1 MKVTLIQHMGSDQM
15 VADAA
20 RVSTDRDRDPDRPIA
35 PLIKYLAK
43 AGHESPF
50 ESCTAT
56 FMVEAPLF
64 TAAQWMRHR
73 TQSYNQLSLRYTAA
87 TSDSPAYLPPA
98 HRPLINSGSKAHPVF
113 DPDDKPTPEMH
124 KLVTG
129 YMREAYTHAM
139 NTYNQ
144 LLDLGCAEEIARTV
158 LPTGTMTRFYAT
170 ANLRNWVAFVKE
182 RTAENAQWEIKQ
194 LALQVKEHL
203 LELFPIA
210 ANALFAT
217 NTANTSEGATN

>member
-20 RVSTDRDRDPDRPIA
+20 RVSTDRDNQDRPIEG
-35 PLIKYLAK
+35 LIKYLANNL
-43 AGHESPF
+43 HLSPF

-73 TQSYNQLSLRYTAA
+73 TQSYNQLSLRYTVAQ
-87 TSDSPAYLPPA
+87 SNFYYPPPE
-98 HRPLINSGSKAHPVF
+98 RPLVNEGSKAHPKFTQAPINHHYNAVV
-113 DPDDKPTPEMH
+113 DKLH
-124 KLVTG
+124 D
-129 YMREAYTHAM
+129 AYTHAM
-139 NTYNQ
+139 DTYQQ
-144 LLDLGCAEEIARTV
+144 LLDLDCAEEIARAV
-158 LPTGTMTRFYAT
+158 LPTGAMTRFYAT

-182 RTAENAQWEIKQ
+182 RTAENAQWEIKE

-203 LELFPIA
+203 NRLYPIA
-210 ANALFAT
+210 AGALLAP
-217 NTANTSEGATN
+217 ANTQEATK

>member
-20 RVSTDRDRDPDRPIA
+20 RVSTDRDNQDRPIEG
-35 PLIKYLAK
+35 LIKYLAREQ
-43 AGHESPF
+43 HMSPF
-50 ESCTAT
+50 EHTSVT

-87 TSDSPAYLPPA
+87 TDHAYLPPA
-98 HRPLINSGSKAHPVF
+98 HRPLANSGSKAHPVF
-113 DPDDKPTPEMH
+113 DPADKPTPQMH

-129 YMREAYTHAM
+129 YMRGAYTHAL

-144 LLDLGCAEEIARTV
+144 LLDLGCAEEIARAV

-203 LELFPIA
+203 NQLFPIA
-210 ANALFAT
+210 AGALFA
-217 NTANTSEGATN
+217 NHTANEGATN

>member
-20 RVSTDRDRDPDRPIA
+20 RVSTDRDRDPNRPITG
-35 PLIKYLAK
+35 LIKYLANNL
-43 AGHESPF
+43 HMSPF
-50 ESCTAT
+50 EHTSVT

-87 TSDSPAYLPPA
+87 TATEGHNAYLPPA
-98 HRPLINSGSKAHPVF
+98 DRPLVNSGSKAHPVF
-113 DPDDKPTPEMH
+113 DPADKPTPEMH

-129 YMREAYTHAM
+129 YMQEAYTHAM
-139 NTYNQ
+139 NTYNH
-144 LLDLGCAEEIARTV
+144 LLDLGCAEEIARAV

-170 ANLRNWVAFVKE
+170 ANLRNWAAFVKE

-203 LELFPIA
+203 NQLFPIA
-210 ANALFAT
+210 AGALFAAQEEET
-217 NTANTSEGATN
+217 N

>member
-15 VADAA
+15 IADAA
-20 RVSTDRDRDPDRPIA
+20 RVSTDRDREDRPIA
-35 PLIKYLAK
+35 PLIKYLARES
-43 AGHESPF
+43 HVSPF

-87 TSDSPAYLPPA
+87 QDNFYYPQS
-98 HRPLINSGSKAHPVF
+98 HRPLTNEGSGAHPKF
-113 DPDDKPTPEMH
+113 TQAPTPTQH
-124 KLVTG
+124 KVVSGILH
-129 YMREAYTHAM
+129 EHYTRSM
-139 NTYNQ
+139 EVYNQ
-144 LLDLGCAEEIARTV
+144 LLDVPCAEEVARMV

-170 ANLRNWVAFVKE
+170 ANLRNWAAFVQL
-182 RTAENAQWEIKQ
+182 RTADNAQWEIKQ

-210 ANALFAT
+210 AAALFAT
-217 NTANTSEGATN
+217 NTTEGEQ

>member
-1 MKVTLIQHMGSDQM
+1 MKVTLMQYMGSDQM

-20 RVSTDRDRDPDRPIA
+20 RVSTDRDREDRPIA

-43 AGHESPF
+43 YGHESPF
-50 ESCTAT
+50 EHTSVT

-73 TQSYNQLSLRYTAA
+73 TQSFNQLSFRYTQANEMF
-87 TSDSPAYLPPA
+87 YYPPA
-98 HRPLINSGSKAHPVF
+98 ERPLTNEGSGAHPKF
-113 DPDDKPTPEMH
+113 TEAPTPTQH
-124 KLVTG
+124 KVVSGIL
-129 YMREAYTHAM
+129 REHYKRSI

-144 LLDLGCAEEIARTV
+144 LLDAPCAVEVARMV

-210 ANALFAT
+210 AGALLAT
-217 NTANTSEGATN
+217 QENNETDMP